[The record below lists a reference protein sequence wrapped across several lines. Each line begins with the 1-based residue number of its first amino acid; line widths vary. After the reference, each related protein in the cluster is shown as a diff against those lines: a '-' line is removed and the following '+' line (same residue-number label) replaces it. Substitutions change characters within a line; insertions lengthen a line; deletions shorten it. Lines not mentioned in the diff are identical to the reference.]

1 MAKKTNSVT
10 PKGMRAA
17 GSKPSGSSAYP
28 RDGRQDSLMQGID
41 ARADFTEI
49 DRATL
54 GNGKTYVVPD
64 NIVPDE

>member
-1 MAKKTNSVT
+1 MAKKTNSQQ
-10 PKGMRAA
+10 PRGIRAA

-28 RDGRQDSLMQGID
+28 RDGRQDSLINGID
-41 ARADFTEI
+41 ARADFTQL

-64 NIVPDE
+64 NIVPD